1 MNRYMDEDLMAS
13 RLETEGHRAVVGGM
27 WDVIGP
33 LQCDWLV
40 SRGMTSGE
48 FVLDVGCGALRGGV
62 HLVRALE
69 SGHYYGI
76 DISARLLAA
85 GHAAEIEGTAL
96 ATRLPRDHLFATP
109 DFEVPFG
116 VTFDRALA
124 ISLFT
129 HLSLDVFT
137 HCLNRLAPVM
147 RTGAV
152 FHASVFEGSGEMV
165 RPSGVTTYEDR
176 DPFHFTR
183 EQLAAATP
191 QGWRFDWVGDW
202 GHPRGQL
209 MIELTR
215 T

>member
-1 MNRYMDEDLMAS
+1 MNRYMDEDLMAR
-13 RLETEGHRAVVGGM
+13 RLEVEGHRAVVGGM

-40 SRGMTSGE
+40 TRGMTPKDR
-48 FVLDVGCGALRGGV
+48 VLDVGCGALRGGV
-62 HLVRALE
+62 HLVRYLQPA
-69 SGHYYGI
+69 HYYGI
-76 DISARLLAA
+76 DISARLLEA
-85 GHAAEIEGTAL
+85 GYVGEIQGTDL
-96 ATRLPRDHLFATP
+96 EPRLPREHLFATP
-109 DFEVPFG
+109 DFEAPFG
-116 VTFDRALA
+116 VMFDRALA

-137 HCLNRLAPVM
+137 HCLQRLAPVM
-147 RTGAV
+147 RPGAV
-152 FHASVFEGSGEMV
+152 FHASVFEGSGEML

-183 EQLAAATP
+183 DQLAAATP
-191 QGWRFDWVGDW
+191 EGWRFDWVGDW